1 MVQDKM
7 KIGDKVSVI
16 DEDLSGTVTSV
27 HGKKVVFIDE
37 HGFTHQ
43 FPTEKLVVQ
52 NLELY
57 DGINIQHKKETS
69 KPVSKKHSKNLQILD
84 LHFEKLVENPADY
97 DSFERLFIQKEKL
110 LEKLDYCR
118 ENNLK
123 KLEIIHGVGDG
134 TLQRMVFDVLESTTG
149 IEFHNKEILHHQSSA
164 VLVYFK

>member
-69 KPVSKKHSKNLQILD
+69 KPVSKKTAKICKFLIFILKNWLKIRQITILSNAFLFKRKNYSKNWI
-84 LHFEKLVENPADY
+84 
-97 DSFERLFIQKEKL
+97 
-110 LEKLDYCR
+110 
-118 ENNLK
+118 
-123 KLEIIHGVGDG
+123 
-134 TLQRMVFDVLESTTG
+134 T
-149 IEFHNKEILHHQSSA
+149 A
-164 VLVYFK
+164 VKTI